1 MTDIA
6 KQSSRTRI
14 MVECAMLLA
23 VASVLSFWP
32 KIPIFAAVGGSIT
45 LCSML
50 PIVLISYRRGLKW
63 GFLSSFAFAL
73 IQMLNFKSAGGMGV
87 WSTIG
92 IILLDYII
100 AFGVLGIGGIFRG
113 KFKHRGNELALGAAL
128 ALFLRYLSH
137 TLSGFIFFGEYAE
150 WFFGETGAFGQTVLA
165 KFSGNMLYF
174 IYSAIYNAVYMVPEI
189 ILTVIVCYLL
199 SMKKDLIVPKTA

>member
-1 MTDIA
+1 MSDTL
-6 KQSSRTRI
+6 KQSNRTRI
-14 MVECAMLLA
+14 LVECAMLLA

-32 KIPIFAAVGGSIT
+32 KISILPAVGGSIT
-45 LCSML
+45 ICSML

-73 IQMLNFKSAGGMGV
+73 IQMLNFKSAGGIGL
-87 WSTIG
+87 WSTGG

-100 AFGVLGIGGIFRG
+100 AFGVLGIGGIFRDR
-113 KFKHRGNELALGAAL
+113 FKHPANELALGAAL

-150 WFFGETGAFGQTVLA
+150 WFFGELGAFGQSVLSNL
-165 KFSGNMLYF
+165 SGNLLYLV
-174 IYSAIYNAVYMVPEI
+174 YSAAYNAVYMLPEI
-189 ILTVIVCYLL
+189 ILTVIVSYLL
-199 SMKKDLIVPKTA
+199 SIRKELIVPKK